1 MTRTKLIHWC
11 LMLGGILAV
20 LAPDLTGMAAALAGL
35 GVGWLNWVARGL
47 GILALIG
54 TRWTVIR
61 GKLAPFLKDEPA
73 KLVPPSST
81 PVVCALILGSLLLA
95 GQARAAEPQTL
106 GCIDTANT
114 YCVVPAAAVGWQI
127 NLKDGTMANA
137 VSLVGLTL
145 QHTFG
150 SLPLGIGVYGG
161 LGASSA
167 NRGSYQG
174 CLGASITSWGLLC
187 GGIQRLAGEGVWQGM
202 LTFAGQLSYGG
213 TPAYV
218 REQTNKER
226 N

>member
-1 MTRTKLIHWC
+1 MTKSKLWHVI
-11 LMLGGILAV
+11 LMAGGALAI
-20 LAPDLTGMAAALAGL
+20 LAPDLANAAAVLSGIESPWLKWPIRILGMLALAGS
-35 GVGWLNWVARGL
+35 
-47 GILALIG
+47 
-54 TRWTVIR
+54 RWDKIR
-61 GKLAPFLKDEPA
+61 AKLAPLLKDDPA
-73 KLVPPSST
+73 KLGPPGSGVP
-81 PVVCALILGSLLLA
+81 VICALVLGSLLLA
-95 GQARAAEPQTL
+95 GQARAAEPQAL
-106 GCIDTANT
+106 GCLDTANT
-114 YCVVPAAAVGWQI
+114 YCVVPAAAVGMQI
-127 NLKDGTMANA
+127 NLKTGTMANA

-187 GGIQRLAGEGVWQGM
+187 GGVQRLAGEPVWQGV

-218 REQTNKER
+218 REVR
-226 N
+226 

>member
-1 MTRTKLIHWC
+1 MTKQKLWHAFLVAGGMLAILAPDIADLAATLQGINVPW
-11 LMLGGILAV
+11 LRWPIRILGGI
-20 LAPDLTGMAAALAGL
+20 
-35 GVGWLNWVARGL
+35 
-47 GILALIG
+47 ALIG
-54 TRWTVIR
+54 SRWDKIR
-61 GKLAPFLKDEPA
+61 AKVQPFLTSEVDTKPNITGPGA
-73 KLVPPSST
+73 AAAVLLV
-81 PVVCALILGSLLLA
+81 GSLMLS
-95 GQARAAEPQTL
+95 GTARAATPQAL
-106 GCIDTANT
+106 GCLDTANT
-114 YCVVPAAAVGWQI
+114 YCVVPAAAVGMQI
-127 NLKDGTMANA
+127 NLKTGTMANA

-187 GGIQRLAGEGVWQGM
+187 GGVQRLAGEPVWQGV

-218 REQTNKER
+218 REVR
-226 N
+226 